1 MLLEMFCLWKEGGM
15 TLQMSLYFKEA
26 NVFFSTEN
34 LEQNAFFCLFFLLVK
49 FTGLNGSIKIASY
62 RLLHS
67 R

>member
-1 MLLEMFCLWKEGGM
+1 MLLEMFCLWKVGGM

-34 LEQNAFFCLFFLLVK
+34 LEQNAFFFFFLVK